1 MLQQV
6 EKLSFEFSF
15 KLLGTAFNY
24 DRYCHIL
31 MGRDTVISYQ
41 A

>member
-15 KLLGTAFNY
+15 KLLVQLTEEL
-24 DRYCHIL
+24 I
-31 MGRDTVISYQ
+31 TIKIVIKITRQ
-41 A
+41 NN